1 MPADEWKRPTKRPL
15 PAWRRRLLAPPGGIC
30 LKRHNGGCLG
40 SARCVRRESSNAHR
54 VGFGGCLKRI
64 QPPAPSA
71 VDGPSDF
78 VASSTGPEPSWQRKC
93 FRTHEMPTV
102 TKLWSAIIHR
112 HQDKSAAEPLRP
124 PSQAA
129 ARIETGMDRSEPPE
143 AGLDNSDHGVAG
155 TPFCRRLSADVGLAA
170 DHVES
175 IRALLEVSQAHQQAI
190 PRAVFQNLEMVSK
203 YLRRI
208 QQELDIWQTD
218 ERERSVLN
226 SEEALLALPA
236 SPRPRPQPLSFE
248 CRASP
253 SDR

>member
-1 MPADEWKRPTKRPL
+1 M
-15 PAWRRRLLAPPGGIC
+15 
-30 LKRHNGGCLG
+30 
-40 SARCVRRESSNAHR
+40 RRESSNAHR

-175 IRALLEVSQAHQQAI
+175 IRALLEISQAHQQPV
-190 PRAVFQNLEMVSK
+190 PRAVFQNLDLVSK
-203 YLRRI
+203 HLRAI
-208 QQELDIWQTD
+208 QRGLEAGRPD
-218 ERERSVLN
+218 EQSEPPLSSGQGPPACRE
-226 SEEALLALPA
+226 
-236 SPRPRPQPLSFE
+236 SPRPRLQQVAFE